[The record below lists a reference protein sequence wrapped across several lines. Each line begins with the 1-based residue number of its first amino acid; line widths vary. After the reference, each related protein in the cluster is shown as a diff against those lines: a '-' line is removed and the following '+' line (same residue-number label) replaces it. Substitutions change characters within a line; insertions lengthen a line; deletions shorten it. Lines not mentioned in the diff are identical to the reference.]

1 MGLCQKRTTPKAR
14 LEALMRPFDWISCPD
29 PRLAEAIQY
38 LSQHP
43 GKQLRSRLTQACA
56 ELVAGEPV
64 ATAVMA
70 GEAIELLHTY
80 SLVHDDLPAMDDD
93 DLRRGQPTL
102 HCAFDE
108 ATAILAGDGLQA
120 AAFQRITEIEALSA
134 EQRLEILKVVSIAVG
149 FQGMVGGQAL
159 DLAAEHQA
167 ISDKAL
173 RGIHDLK
180 TGALISAAAEVGA
193 ICAGASSA
201 QREAF
206 VRFAKA
212 IGLAFQVTDDV
223 LDVTGDS
230 ESLGK
235 TAGKDERAEKS
246 TYVST
251 LGLDGAQ
258 QEADRL
264 LDEALGALSEFGE
277 AAEPLRDL
285 ARKMVHRQT

>member
-1 MGLCQKRTTPKAR
+1 MK
-14 LEALMRPFDWISCPD
+14 PFAWLSCPD
-29 PRLAEAIQY
+29 PKLAEALGY
-38 LSQHP
+38 LAQHP
-43 GKQLRSRLTQACA
+43 GKQLRSRLTVTSA
-56 ELVAGEPV
+56 ELVSGESVP
-64 ATAVMA
+64 AAVMA

-102 HCAFDE
+102 HRAFDE

-120 AAFQRITEIEALSA
+120 AAFQRLTEIEALSA
-134 EQRLEILKVVSIAVG
+134 EQRLDVIGVVTKAVG
-149 FQGMVGGQAL
+149 FHGMVGGQAL

-167 ISDKAL
+167 VPVTAL
-173 RGIHDLK
+173 KDIHNLK

-193 ICAGASSA
+193 ICGGATRS
-201 QREAF
+201 QREAL
-206 VRFAKA
+206 VRFARA

-230 ESLGK
+230 ASLGK

-251 LGLDGAQ
+251 LGLEGAQ
-258 QEADRL
+258 QEADAL
-264 LDEALGALSEFGE
+264 LKAALDALAEFGE
-277 AAEPLRDL
+277 TAEPLRTL
-285 ARKMVHRQT
+285 ARKMVHRDT

>member
-1 MGLCQKRTTPKAR
+1 
-14 LEALMRPFDWISCPD
+14 
-29 PRLAEAIQY
+29 
-38 LSQHP
+38 
-43 GKQLRSRLTQACA
+43 
-56 ELVAGEPV
+56 
-64 ATAVMA
+64 MA

-120 AAFQRITEIEALSA
+120 AAFQRLTEIEALSA
-134 EQRLEILKVVSIAVG
+134 EQRLDMIGVVTKAVG
-149 FQGMVGGQAL
+149 FHGMVGGQAL

-167 ISDKAL
+167 VPVTAL
-173 RGIHDLK
+173 RDIHSLK

-193 ICAGASSA
+193 ICGGATRS
-201 QREAF
+201 QREAL

-230 ESLGK
+230 ASLGK
-235 TAGKDERAEKS
+235 TAGKDERSEKS

-251 LGLDGAQ
+251 LGLEGAQ
-258 QEADRL
+258 QEADDL
-264 LDEALGALSEFGE
+264 LGEALDALAEFEE
-277 AAEPLRDL
+277 AAEPLRTL
-285 ARKMVHRQT
+285 ARKMVHRDT

>member
-1 MGLCQKRTTPKAR
+1 M
-14 LEALMRPFDWISCPD
+14 EPFAWLSCPD
-29 PRLAEAIQY
+29 PKLADALDY
-38 LSQHP
+38 LAQHP
-43 GKQLRSRLTQACA
+43 GKQLRSRLTVASA
-56 ELVAGEPV
+56 ELVAGVSVP
-64 ATAVMA
+64 AAVMA

-120 AAFQRITEIEALSA
+120 AAFQRLTEIEALSA
-134 EQRLEILKVVSIAVG
+134 EQRLDMIGVVTKAVG
-149 FQGMVGGQAL
+149 FHGMVGGQAL

-167 ISDKAL
+167 VPATAL
-173 RGIHDLK
+173 RDIHSLK

-193 ICAGASSA
+193 ICGGATRS
-201 QREAF
+201 QRDAL

-230 ESLGK
+230 ASLGK

-251 LGLDGAQ
+251 LGLEGAQ
-258 QEADRL
+258 QEADAL
-264 LDEALGALSEFGE
+264 LKEALDAG
-277 AAEPLRDL
+277 
-285 ARKMVHRQT
+285 

>member
-1 MGLCQKRTTPKAR
+1 
-14 LEALMRPFDWISCPD
+14 
-29 PRLAEAIQY
+29 
-38 LSQHP
+38 
-43 GKQLRSRLTQACA
+43 
-56 ELVAGEPV
+56 
-64 ATAVMA
+64 MA

-120 AAFQRITEIEALSA
+120 AAFQRLVEIDALSP
-134 EQRLEILKVVSIAVG
+134 EQRLEILRVVSIAVG

-159 DLAAEHQA
+159 DLAAEHHA
-167 ISDKAL
+167 VSAAAL
-173 RGIHDLK
+173 KGIHDLK

-193 ICAGASSA
+193 ICADASSA
-201 QREAF
+201 QREAL

-230 ESLGK
+230 ASLGK

-264 LDEALGALSEFGE
+264 LDEALEALSDFGDS
-277 AAEPLRDL
+277 AAPLRDL
-285 ARKMVHRQT
+285 AQKMVHRQT